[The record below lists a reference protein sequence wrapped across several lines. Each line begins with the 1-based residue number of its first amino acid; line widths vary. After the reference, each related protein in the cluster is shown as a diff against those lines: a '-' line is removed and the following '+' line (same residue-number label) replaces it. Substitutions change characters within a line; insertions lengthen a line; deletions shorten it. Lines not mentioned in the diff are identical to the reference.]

1 MTTATDTNTERIARL
16 EGAYEHLAT
25 KADLAQLELRLTQE
39 MTQQELRLTQEMAQ
53 VESRLTQE
61 MTQVESRMA
70 QEIARVETRMTWR
83 MIGAAG
89 VIIAAVGLIV
99 RFL

>member
-1 MTTATDTNTERIARL
+1 MTMATDTNTERIARL

-25 KADLAQLELRLTQE
+25 KADLAQMELRLTQE
-39 MTQQELRLTQEMAQ
+39 MMQMAQEMTQ

-61 MTQVESRMA
+61 ITQVESRMA
-70 QEIARVETRMTWR
+70 QEIARVESRMTWR

>member
-1 MTTATDTNTERIARL
+1 MATATDTNTERIARL

-39 MTQQELRLTQEMAQ
+39 MAQVELRLTQEIAQ
-53 VESRLTQE
+53 VKS
-61 MTQVESRMA
+61 SMA
-70 QEIARVETRMTWR
+70 QEIARVESRMTWR

>member
-1 MTTATDTNTERIARL
+1 M

-25 KADLAQLELRLTQE
+25 KADLVQLELRLTQ
-39 MTQQELRLTQEMAQ
+39 QMARM
-53 VESRLTQE
+53 ESRL
-61 MTQVESRMA
+61 
-70 QEIARVETRMTWR
+70 TWR

>member
-25 KADLAQLELRLTQE
+25 KADLAQMELRLTQE
-39 MTQQELRLTQEMAQ
+39 MTQMAQEMTRVEARLTQEMA
-53 VESRLTQE
+53 
-61 MTQVESRMA
+61 QVESRMA
-70 QEIARVETRMTWR
+70 QEIARVESRMTWR

>member
-1 MTTATDTNTERIARL
+1 MSSATAPITEPMARL

-25 KADLAQLELRLTQE
+25 KADLVQLELRLTQ
-39 MTQQELRLTQEMAQ
+39 QMARM
-53 VESRLTQE
+53 ESRL
-61 MTQVESRMA
+61 
-70 QEIARVETRMTWR
+70 TWR

>member
-1 MTTATDTNTERIARL
+1 MTMATDTNTERIARL

-25 KADLAQLELRLTQE
+25 KADLAQMELRLTQE
-39 MTQQELRLTQEMAQ
+39 MTQMAQEMTRVEARLTQEMA
-53 VESRLTQE
+53 
-61 MTQVESRMA
+61 QVESRMA
-70 QEIARVETRMTWR
+70 QEIARVESRMTWR

-99 RFL
+99 RFF

>member
-25 KADLAQLELRLTQE
+25 KADLAQMELRLTQE
-39 MTQQELRLTQEMAQ
+39 MTQMAQEMTRVEARLTQEMA
-53 VESRLTQE
+53 
-61 MTQVESRMA
+61 QVESRMA
-70 QEIARVETRMTWR
+70 QEIARVESRMTWR

-89 VIIAAVGLIV
+89 VVIAAVGLIV

>member
-1 MTTATDTNTERIARL
+1 MATMTDPPITERMARL

-25 KADLAQLELRLTQE
+25 KADLVQLELRLTQ
-39 MTQQELRLTQEMAQ
+39 QMARM
-53 VESRLTQE
+53 ESRL
-61 MTQVESRMA
+61 
-70 QEIARVETRMTWR
+70 TWR